1 MINKVILIGNV
12 GADPEIRYINEDL
25 PVARVRLAT
34 SEVYTNKQGEKV
46 ENTEWHNIV
55 LWRGLAKLT
64 ENYVAKGSKLYIE
77 GKITYRQYEQDG
89 TTKYFTEIV
98 ANELRFLSRKSE
110 TDSSSSTSSSSTKSQ
125 QSNPSQPSTVAEPDI
140 DLSNQPDDD
149 LPF

>member
-98 ANELRFLSRKSE
+98 ANELRFLSRKSD
-110 TDSSSSTSSSSTKSQ
+110 TDSPSANSSSSTKSQ

>member
-12 GADPEIRYINEDL
+12 GADPDVRYVSDGI

-34 SEVYTNKQGEKV
+34 SEVYINKQKEKV

-55 LWRGLAKLT
+55 LWRGLAKTT
-64 ENYVAKGSKLYIE
+64 EDYVVKGMKLYIE
-77 GKITYRQYEQDG
+77 GKITYRTYEQDG
-89 TTKYFTEIV
+89 VTKFFTEIV
-98 ANELRFLSRKSE
+98 ANDMKFLSKKS
-110 TDSSSSTSSSSTKSQ
+110 DVNSSSSNNSG
-125 QSNPSQPSTVAEPDI
+125 SNTQNNNSNTQNNSVAEPDI

>member
-64 ENYVAKGSKLYIE
+64 ENYVVKGTKLYIE

-98 ANELRFLSRKSE
+98 ANELRFLSRKSD
-110 TDSSSSTSSSSTKSQ
+110 TDSQSSAPSSSTKSKQ
-125 QSNPSQPSTVAEPDI
+125 ANPSQQSTVAEPDI